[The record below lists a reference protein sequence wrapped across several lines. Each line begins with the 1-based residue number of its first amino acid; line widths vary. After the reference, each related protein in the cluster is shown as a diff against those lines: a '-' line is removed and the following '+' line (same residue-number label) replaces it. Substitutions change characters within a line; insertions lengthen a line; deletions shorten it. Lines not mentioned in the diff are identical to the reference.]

1 MVREKNVVTPSLTKH
16 ACSDK
21 ATIEL
26 RRNRDGDLFFA
37 TRNGTGFA
45 TWHVYPTG
53 EGWLRDHGY
62 VEGDLISLSVAM
74 HLHRGGMS
82 YTGGQ
87 GNRTSQRQTGS
98 TPAPPQP
105 FDWSQS
111 IRVEQRLGTIRS
123 ETTTINRHGPQSRP
137 SDRETFLSNRRPRLA
152 PSPNRPSRGPRSH
165 QIDKD
170 LADLI
175 ESTRQFDENRKRHVL
190 ETSPGEPRPT
200 SARHTSGDA
209 SRRANTTAHQA
220 GKTSARN
227 PSPSSDGPRSTDHTR
242 IQTMNGAAA
251 RTGREEELVSIVM
264 ERVATASAKEPV
276 AVEAP
281 PAFTGIPRR
290 HIKKALKRKRR

>member
-1 MVREKNVVTPSLTKH
+1 MVPEKNVVTPSLTKH
-16 ACSDK
+16 ACADK

-26 RRNRDGDLFFA
+26 RRNRDGELFFA
-37 TRNGTGFA
+37 TRNGSGFA

-53 EGWLRDHGY
+53 ERWLRNHGY
-62 VEGDLISLSVAM
+62 VEGDMISLSVAM
-74 HLHRGGMS
+74 HLHRCGMS
-82 YTGGQ
+82 FTGGK
-87 GNRTSQRQTGS
+87 GSRPSQRQNGG
-98 TPAPPQP
+98 TPRSPQP

-137 SDRETFLSNRRPRLA
+137 SDRETFLGNRRPRRA
-152 PSPNRPSRGPRSH
+152 PSASRPSRGPRAH

-175 ESTRQFDENRKRHVL
+175 ESTRQFDENRTRRVL

-209 SRRANTTAHQA
+209 SRRSANVAHQA

-227 PSPSSDGPRSTDHTR
+227 LSPISDGTKATDGTR
-242 IQTMNGAAA
+242 LQTANGTAA
-251 RTGREEELVSIVM
+251 RTGREEQLVSIVM
-264 ERVATASAKEPV
+264 KRVAASPAEEPI
-276 AVEAP
+276 AADEP
-281 PAFTGIPRR
+281 PPFTGIPRR
-290 HIKKALKRKRR
+290 HLKKALKRKKR